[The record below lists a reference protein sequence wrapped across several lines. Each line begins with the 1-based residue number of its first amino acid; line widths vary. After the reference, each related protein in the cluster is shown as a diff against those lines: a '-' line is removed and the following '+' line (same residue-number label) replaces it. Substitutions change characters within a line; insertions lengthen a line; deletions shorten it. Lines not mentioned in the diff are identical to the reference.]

1 MMLMYIHIHIHIL
14 RLMDYI
20 FCLHTTYDS
29 CVGRMTPGI
38 SLFFQLNRSR
48 NEDT

>member
-1 MMLMYIHIHIHIL
+1 MMLMYIHIHIL

-20 FCLHTTYDS
+20 FCLHTTYGS

-38 SLFFQLNRSR
+38 SHFFSYLALK
-48 NEDT
+48 T